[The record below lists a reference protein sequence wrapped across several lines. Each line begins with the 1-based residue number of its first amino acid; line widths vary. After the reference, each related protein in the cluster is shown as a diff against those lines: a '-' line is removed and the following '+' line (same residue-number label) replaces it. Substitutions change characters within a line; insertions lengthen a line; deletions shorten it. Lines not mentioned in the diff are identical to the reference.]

1 MSLERLIELDQ
12 SALFF
17 FNGSDSMFIDGLAF
31 VLTSG
36 LTWLP
41 LYLALLYLVV
51 KNNETMAQIGLI
63 IGCSVLCIIL
73 ADGISEHLFKP
84 WVARPRP
91 SNDPIIKYSVHIV
104 NNIRGMD
111 YSFFSAHAANTM
123 SIAIFFS
130 WLVRSKLLS
139 VFLILWSFVNCW
151 TRMYLGLHYPG
162 DISVGLLWGFIVGS
176 IVYLFFRKIYFLVRP
191 KLNYVSSQ
199 YTRTGYALS
208 DVHVVITILLLT
220 FCYAVIRG
228 VTIIQ

>member
-1 MSLERLIELDQ
+1 MSLERLIEIDQ
-12 SALFF
+12 SMLLS
-17 FNGSDSMFIDGLAF
+17 FNGGDSMFVDGVAF

-36 LTWLP
+36 LTWIP
-41 LYLALLYLVV
+41 LYLALLYLVI

-63 IGCSVLCIIL
+63 IGCSILCIIL

-84 WVARPRP
+84 WIARPRP

-123 SIAIFFS
+123 SIAVFFC
-130 WLVRSKLLS
+130 WLVRSRLLS
-139 VFLILWSFVNCW
+139 IFLVLWSLLNCW

-162 DISVGLLWGFIVGS
+162 DILVGILWGFIVGS
-176 IVYLFFRKIYFLVRP
+176 LVYLFFLRIYFMVRP

-199 YTRTGYALS
+199 YTSTGYALS
-208 DVHVVITILLLT
+208 DVHVVITMLLLT
-220 FCYAVIRG
+220 CCYAVICG
-228 VTIIQ
+228 VTVIQ

>member
-208 DVHVVITILLLT
+208 DVHVVITVLLLT

>member
-1 MSLERLIELDQ
+1 
-12 SALFF
+12 
-17 FNGSDSMFIDGLAF
+17 
-31 VLTSG
+31 
-36 LTWLP
+36 
-41 LYLALLYLVV
+41 
-51 KNNETMAQIGLI
+51 MAQIGLI

-162 DISVGLLWGFIVGS
+162 DISVGLLW
-176 IVYLFFRKIYFLVRP
+176 
-191 KLNYVSSQ
+191 
-199 YTRTGYALS
+199 
-208 DVHVVITILLLT
+208 
-220 FCYAVIRG
+220 
-228 VTIIQ
+228 

>member
-1 MSLERLIELDQ
+1 MSLERIIEIDQ
-12 SALFF
+12 SALEI
-17 FNGSDSMFIDGLAF
+17 FNGSDSMFIDGVAF

-41 LYLALLYLVV
+41 LYLALFYLVV

-63 IGCSVLCIIL
+63 VGCTLLCLIL
-73 ADGISEHLFKP
+73 SDGISEYLCKP
-84 WVARPRP
+84 WIARPRP

-123 SIAIFFS
+123 SIAVFFC

-139 VFLILWSFVNCW
+139 VFLILWSLLNCW

-162 DISVGLLWGFIVGS
+162 DISVGLIWGVTVGS
-176 IVYLFFRKIYFLVRP
+176 LVYLFYRKIYSLVRP
-191 KLNYVSSQ
+191 KLNYVSTQ
-199 YTRTGYALS
+199 YTSTGYALS
-208 DVHVVITILLLT
+208 DVHVVITVLL
-220 FCYAVIRG
+220 FACCYAVIRG
-228 VTIIQ
+228 VTVIQ

>member
-1 MSLERLIELDQ
+1 
-12 SALFF
+12 
-17 FNGSDSMFIDGLAF
+17 
-31 VLTSG
+31 
-36 LTWLP
+36 
-41 LYLALLYLVV
+41 
-51 KNNETMAQIGLI
+51 MAQIGLI

-73 ADGISEHLFKP
+73 ADGISEHMFKP

>member
-1 MSLERLIELDQ
+1 MSLERLLDIDQ
-12 SALFF
+12 SVLMF
-17 FNGSDSMFIDGLAF
+17 FNGGDNMFLDGVAF

-36 LTWLP
+36 LTWIP
-41 LYLALLYLVV
+41 LYLALLYLVI

-63 IGCSVLCIIL
+63 IGCSILCIIL

-84 WVARPRP
+84 WIARPRP

-123 SIAIFFS
+123 SIAVFFC

-139 VFLILWSFVNCW
+139 VFLVLWSLLNCW

-162 DISVGLLWGFIVGS
+162 DILVGMLWGFIVGCL
-176 IVYLFFRKIYFLVRP
+176 VYLLFRKIYFLVRP

-199 YTRTGYALS
+199 YTSTGYALS
-208 DVHVVITILLLT
+208 DIHVVITMLVLSC
-220 FCYAVIRG
+220 CYAVIRG
-228 VTIIQ
+228 VTVIQ

>member
-1 MSLERLIELDQ
+1 MSLERLLDIDQ
-12 SALFF
+12 SVLMF
-17 FNGSDSMFIDGLAF
+17 FNGGDNMFLDGVAF

-36 LTWLP
+36 LTWIP
-41 LYLALLYLVV
+41 LYLALLYLVI

-63 IGCSVLCIIL
+63 IGCSILCIIL

-84 WVARPRP
+84 WIARPRP

-123 SIAIFFS
+123 SIATFFC
-130 WLVRSKLLS
+130 WLVRSKILS
-139 VFLILWSFVNCW
+139 VFLILWSLLNCW

-162 DISVGLLWGFIVGS
+162 DILVGILWGFIVGCL
-176 IVYLFFRKIYFLVRP
+176 VYLLFRKIYFLVRP

-199 YTRTGYALS
+199 YTSTGYALS
-208 DVHVVITILLLT
+208 DIHVVISMLILSC
-220 FCYAVIRG
+220 CYAVIRG
-228 VTIIQ
+228 VTVIQ